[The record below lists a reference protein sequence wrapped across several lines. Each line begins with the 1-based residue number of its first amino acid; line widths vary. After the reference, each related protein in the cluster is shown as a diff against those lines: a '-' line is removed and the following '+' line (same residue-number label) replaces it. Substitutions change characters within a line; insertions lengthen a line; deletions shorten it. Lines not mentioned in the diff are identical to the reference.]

1 MDQCIKSSFFKLLQQ
16 FLTVAVVLNPSLNL
30 IVLPLI
36 QNIFI
41 NIHEELRMFFN
52 EKEENFIHLT
62 LNLDYLLFL

>member
-16 FLTVAVVLNPSLNL
+16 FFTVAVVLNPSLNL

-41 NIHEELRMFFN
+41 NIHEELRMYFN
-52 EKEENFIHLT
+52 EKKENFIHLT
-62 LNLDYLLFL
+62 LNHN